1 MRHSGSGRAGARG
14 RAMSGI
20 WRLRAGAVM
29 LVAAAVGASTATDA
43 QWVKHP
49 TPGIPRTSDGKPDL
63 TAPAPR
69 TPDGKP
75 DLSGM
80 WVTAPSN
87 ALPCG
92 RGVVECGIELPM
104 SREGGYMGASIA
116 GGLPYQPWAAE
127 AVKKHMATSSQDDPH
142 GLCLP
147 DTFLRAYGLP
157 HIVKFVQTPQ
167 ILIALEE
174 YNADYRQIFL
184 DGRALPDDPTPSWKG
199 YSVGRWDGDTLV
211 VDSIGFRDDLWL
223 DLRGSPLTSA
233 GRVRERITRPDF
245 GHLNIEVTVDDPKA
259 YTRPWTVRLQQQIIA
274 DTEIIDEICLENEKF
289 MRRLRGT
296 P

>member
-1 MRHSGSGRAGARG
+1 
-14 RAMSGI
+14 
-20 WRLRAGAVM
+20 
-29 LVAAAVGASTATDA
+29 
-43 QWVKHP
+43 
-49 TPGIPRTSDGKPDL
+49 
-63 TAPAPR
+63 
-69 TPDGKP
+69 
-75 DLSGM
+75 M

-127 AVKKHMATSSQDDPH
+127 AVKKNMATSSQDDPH

-167 ILIALEE
+167 ILIASRSTTPTI
-174 YNADYRQIFL
+174 ARSFSTAARFL
-184 DGRALPDDPTPSWKG
+184 TIRRPRGRATPLA
-199 YSVGRWDGDTLV
+199 VGTATTLV